1 MTINDF
7 ESIPEDK
14 DEVIVSKM
22 GAAVRQAMKSREDL
36 GVALNEA
43 LDASSTFGYELG
55 AEDMLVKIK
64 EAFEADDSACVG
76 WAIGVIERALAPKE

>member
-1 MTINDF
+1 MSLNDF
-7 ESIPEDK
+7 ELVPEDK
-14 DEVIVSKM
+14 DEAIVSKM

-36 GVALNEA
+36 GNALNEA

-76 WAIGVIERALAPKE
+76 WAMGVIEKAIEPKK

>member
-7 ESIPEDK
+7 ESVPEDK
-14 DEVIVSKM
+14 DEAIVSKM
-22 GAAVRQAMKSREDL
+22 GAAVRQAMQAREEL
-36 GVALNEA
+36 GNALNEA

-55 AEDMLVKIK
+55 SDDMLTKIT

-76 WAIGVIERALAPKE
+76 WALGVIERALAPKE